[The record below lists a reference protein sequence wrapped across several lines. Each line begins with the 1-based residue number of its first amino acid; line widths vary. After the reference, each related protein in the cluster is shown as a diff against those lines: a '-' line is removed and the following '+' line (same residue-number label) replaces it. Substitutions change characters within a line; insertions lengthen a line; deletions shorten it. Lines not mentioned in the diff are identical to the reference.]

1 MTEMDTEGNNDSIV
15 DRMKGLEVRGKS
27 GMSLRFSGW
36 RDKDVI
42 YCNRDKDYG
51 FEGKIRN
58 LNPNRDVQEAIGNT
72 EQSVSKERSEKEAK
86 HRLVAWMP
94 QHSKGVEDEGRAVDN
109 RLPNTSTQR
118 GIQEGP

>member
-15 DRMKGLEVRGKS
+15 DRMKGLEARGKS

-58 LNPNRDVQEAIGNT
+58 LNPNGDVQEAIGNT
-72 EQSVSKERSEKEAK
+72 E
-86 HRLVAWMP
+86 
-94 QHSKGVEDEGRAVDN
+94 
-109 RLPNTSTQR
+109 
-118 GIQEGP
+118 